1 MARKGGLGRGLS
13 ALIPDSPQFDPVEAE
28 DSAQPTD
35 SSASTAPTA
44 PPVAPTEP
52 SPPASQG
59 VPAIEDTAAAIEV
72 PTTAVPLDAIEPNP
86 QQPRTFMD
94 EEELGELADSI
105 RLYGI
110 IQPLLVSRLDD
121 DADGT
126 KYQLIAG
133 ERRWRA
139 ARAAGLTEV
148 PVTVRQTTPGELLE
162 LAIIENVQRSDLS
175 PLEEAAAYQRLMND
189 FSLTQQ
195 QVAERVGRS
204 RTAVAN
210 TVRLLELPPVVSASL
225 MHKEITEGHGR
236 ALLGAPDA
244 EQLLEAWG
252 QVVADGLNVRQTEE
266 LVRAL
271 RTPEPEVNPET
282 AENLKQAIVSV
293 ADPGARGPAV
303 VTDGLA
309 AALQRSLGTKVTLR
323 RTPDG
328 VGTMTIHFYSDEEL
342 DGVLERLIGD
352 EQL

>member
-13 ALIPDSPQFDPVEAE
+13 ALIPDQPIAEPADPAA
-28 DSAQPTD
+28 D
-35 SSASTAPTA
+35 ASDDADAP
-44 PPVAPTEP
+44 E
-52 SPPASQG
+52 G
-59 VPAIEDTAAAIEV
+59 DAAAIATASA
-72 PTTAVPLDAIEPNP
+72 PTSAVPIDEIVPNP
-86 QQPRTFMD
+86 QQPRTVMNED
-94 EEELGELADSI
+94 ELAELADSI
-105 RLYGI
+105 REHGI
-110 IQPLLVSRLDD
+110 IQPLLVSEQTG
-121 DADGT
+121 AGGT
-126 KYQLIAG
+126 ASYQLIAG

-148 PVTVRQTTPGELLE
+148 PVTVRQTTPQELLE
-162 LAIIENVQRSDLS
+162 LAIIENVQRADLS

-189 FSLTQQ
+189 FSLTQL

-210 TVRLLELPPVVSASL
+210 TVRLLELPPVVSTSL
-225 MHKEITEGHGR
+225 ARGEISEGHGR

-244 EQLLEAWG
+244 DLLLEAWG

-266 LVRAL
+266 LVRGL
-271 RTPEPEVNPET
+271 REPAPEVDPESV
-282 AENLKQAIVSV
+282 ENLEEAVVSV
-293 ADPGARGPAV
+293 ADPGSRGPAV
-303 VTDGLA
+303 VTEGLA

-323 RTPDG
+323 RKPDG

>member
-1 MARKGGLGRGLS
+1 
-13 ALIPDSPQFDPVEAE
+13 
-28 DSAQPTD
+28 
-35 SSASTAPTA
+35 
-44 PPVAPTEP
+44 
-52 SPPASQG
+52 
-59 VPAIEDTAAAIEV
+59 
-72 PTTAVPLDAIEPNP
+72 
-86 QQPRTFMD
+86 
-94 EEELGELADSI
+94 
-105 RLYGI
+105 
-110 IQPLLVSRLDD
+110 
-121 DADGT
+121 
-126 KYQLIAG
+126 
-133 ERRWRA
+133 
-139 ARAAGLTEV
+139 
-148 PVTVRQTTPGELLE
+148 
-162 LAIIENVQRSDLS
+162 LS